1 MVRQVRHLEVARFP
15 DRLAF
20 LLYAGHENTL
30 PEGEA
35 GPKTCLMQITL
46 VMTVIGRDRPGL
58 VDSVA
63 GLIAQHGGNWLD
75 SRMARLGGQF
85 AGILRVQI
93 PAETEEAILRAL
105 QALKPEGL
113 NVVVHSDHPGAEEA
127 ARAMAF
133 LEIVGQDRPGIVHQI
148 SHALAGH
155 GVNVEELDTE
165 CESAAMSGETLF
177 KARARLMI
185 PESCDLATLRKEL
198 EKIAEDLIVDVTL
211 KELPSS
217 QPAASA

>member
-58 VDSVA
+58 VDSLA
-63 GLIAQHGGNWLD
+63 GLVAQHGGNWLD
-75 SRMARLGGQF
+75 SRMSRLGGQF

-93 PAETEEAILRAL
+93 PVEREAPLVRS
-105 QALKPEGL
+105 LK
-113 NVVVHSDHPGAEEA
+113 
-127 ARAMAF
+127 
-133 LEIVGQDRPGIVHQI
+133 
-148 SHALAGH
+148 
-155 GVNVEELDTE
+155 
-165 CESAAMSGETLF
+165 
-177 KARARLMI
+177 
-185 PESCDLATLRKEL
+185 
-198 EKIAEDLIVDVTL
+198 
-211 KELPSS
+211 
-217 QPAASA
+217 